1 MNKQTELLFDTT
13 ALIDIYRGLAIIK
26 PRFDAILNG
35 DVTPYLSVI
44 TEAELWRGL
53 RVDEVERHNAILA
66 RFVALPLDSNAARL
80 AGSWMQKYAAAGLG
94 WMDALI
100 AASGKVAGL
109 PLLTRDSRLARV
121 LSVEVEFELYAL

>member
-1 MNKQTELLFDTT
+1 MLFDTT

-35 DVTPYLSVI
+35 DVTPYLSVV

-66 RFVALPLDSNAARL
+66 RFVVLPLDSDAARL
-80 AGSWMQKYAAAGLG
+80 AGSWMQKYATAGLG
-94 WMDALI
+94 WIDALI
-100 AASGKVAGL
+100 AASGKAARL